1 MKRVAIYL
9 RVSTQ
14 EQAKEWFWLDSQER
28 LLKSYIEANKDN
40 GWELWKSLIYIDEWV
55 SGASNVEERPALTKL
70 KKDVID
76 WKIDIVLVW
85 KIDRVFRKT
94 RYLLEFIEFI
104 KKYDVN
110 FVSKSENIDLKTHTW
125 NLVLTIFW
133 AIAEM
138 ERETM
143 KERMWEGRISKALQW
158 YFVFWTAPFWYETY
172 EDWKGLKLRINEDEA
187 KTVKMIYDLFIN
199 QEMTTSAIREYLTS
213 LNIWT
218 REDKKWKI
226 KISKNFFHYS
236 FIYKIL
242 TNETY
247 IWKYYFLKTKS
258 INENWKTKEVKRDKS
273 EWLYNECDKII
284 DDDTFRKA
292 QENLKKWKVLNG
304 RWETHLFTGLLKCGV
319 CGRSYVYYK
328 SWKDT
333 WNYRCNWRHTA
344 KVWNDVLCTN
354 TQVSELK
361 LLNSVWKEIKKIFE
375 NPDDFLEIYI
385 KTQNDQT
392 QVINDLRKELLTI
405 EEEIIKKNKVIK
417 AWLRKQ
423 LEDEVNYNNYEEII
437 EEVAKEKMTL
447 EERQN
452 NIEKKLDWLK
462 TIEEVKAII
471 QELSKI
477 YNAKFWKLDN
487 QEKEMFIRELLNL
500 VVIWEKNYK
509 MIYRFALK

>member
-14 EQAKEWFWLDSQER
+14 EQAKEWFWLESQER

-55 SGASNVEERPALTKL
+55 SGASNIEERPALTKL

-158 YFVFWTAPFWYETY
+158 YFVFWTAPFGYETY
-172 EDWKGLKLRINEDEA
+172 EDWKGLRLRVNEEEA
-187 KTVKMIYDLFIN
+187 KLVRKIYDLFVSEN
-199 QEMTTSAIREYLTS
+199 MTASSIRTYLTS

-218 REDKKWKI
+218 RPEKEKT
-226 KISKNFFHYS
+226 KISKNYFHYS
-236 FIYKIL
+236 FVHKIL

-258 INENWKTKEVKRDKS
+258 IVENWKTKEWVKRDKS
-273 EWLYNECDKII
+273 EWLSYDCERII
-284 DDDTFRKA
+284 DDETFEKA
-292 QENLKKWKVLNG
+292 QEKLKKWKVLNG
-304 RWETHLFTGLLKCGV
+304 RWETHLFTWLLKCGV
-319 CGRSYVYYK
+319 CGRSFVHYK
-328 SWKDT
+328 SKKNT
-333 WNYRCNWRHTA
+333 SNYRCIWKNKAR
-344 KVWNDVLCTN
+344 VWSDILCNNKDISEEKILNN
-354 TQVSELK
+354 T
-361 LLNSVWKEIKKIFE
+361 WKELKKIFE
-375 NPDDFLEIYI
+375 NPKEFLAEYV
-385 KTQNDQT
+385 KLEKDQT
-392 QVINDLRKELLTI
+392 EEINKLKKELLDI
-405 EEEIIKKNKVIK
+405 NEEIPKKDKVIRNG
-417 AWLRKQ
+417 LRRQ
-423 LEDEVNYNNYEEII
+423 LEDESNYDNFQSII
-437 EEVAKEKMTL
+437 NDITKEKRVL
-447 EERQN
+447 EERKN
-452 NIEKKLDWLK
+452 TIEKKLDWLK
-462 TIEEVKAII
+462 TIDEIKEMI
-471 QELSKI
+471 ESLSKI
-477 YNAKFWKLDN
+477 YNEKFWKLDN
-487 QEKEMFIRELLNL
+487 QEKEMFIKKIITKIEIWVKNL
-500 VVIWEKNYK
+500 KIFGIIE
-509 MIYRFALK
+509 M